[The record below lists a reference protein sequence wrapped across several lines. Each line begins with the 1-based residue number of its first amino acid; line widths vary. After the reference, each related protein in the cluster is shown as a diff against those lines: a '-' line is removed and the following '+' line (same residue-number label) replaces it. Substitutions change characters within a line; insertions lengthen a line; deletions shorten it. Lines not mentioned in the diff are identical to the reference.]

1 MVDHDILLAKLECIG
16 FRGDTNLFI
25 KNYLTNRNII
35 TRIYNTLSSR
45 KIIRYGVPQGSV
57 LGPLLFI
64 IFINDISNI
73 FNNEQVNNIN
83 INLYADDTSITIFAE
98 NDTLLTYYLQYYM
111 DKLKK
116 WFDINKLKLN
126 IEKTKILPYI
136 NSGILKDIIIDNIK
150 IDIVNNYKFLGIYLD
165 SQMTYKKH
173 IHYLSNKLS
182 KIIYTIKK
190 ISFLDTKNLILLY
203 NSFYLSNLSYGIDVW
218 SNTYKSNITKLI
230 MLQKKVIR
238 IINKQIIDKS
248 KLPLIR
254 LTHTGPFF

>member
-1 MVDHDILLAKLECIG
+1 M
-16 FRGDTNLFI
+16 
-25 KNYLTNRNII
+25 
-35 TRIYNTLSSR
+35 
-45 KIIRYGVPQGSV
+45 
-57 LGPLLFI
+57 
-64 IFINDISNI
+64 
-73 FNNEQVNNIN
+73 
-83 INLYADDTSITIFAE
+83 
-98 NDTLLTYYLQYYM
+98 
-111 DKLKK
+111 KK

-136 NSGILKDIIIDNIK
+136 NYGILKDITIDNIK

-173 IHYLSNKLS
+173 INYLSNKLS

-190 ISFLDTKNLILLY
+190 ISFLDTKNFILLY
-203 NSFYLSNLSYGIDVW
+203 NSFYLSNLSYGIEVW
-218 SNTYKSNITKLI
+218 SNTTKLN

-254 LTHTGPFF
+254 LTHTGPFFF